1 MKFEELIHSIESTHL
16 QLSAQAVKQV
26 NYLQT
31 IRNWL
36 IGCYIVEFEQ
46 NGEDRAVYGK
56 NPIPPLAHRLKQMGI
71 IGMGQRNLYT
81 FKEFYICYPQI
92 LQTVSAKFKSTLIGD
107 FSNKIE
113 VVNDEL
119 MLPIET
125 LINTLSFSHFIELL
139 RLDSDIKRRFYEIE
153 TVKNAWKVRELAR
166 AIDTLLFERTGL
178 STDKK
183 GIKKS

>member
-1 MKFEELIHSIESTHL
+1 
-16 QLSAQAVKQV
+16 
-26 NYLQT
+26 
-31 IRNWL
+31 
-36 IGCYIVEFEQ
+36 
-46 NGEDRAVYGK
+46 
-56 NPIPPLAHRLKQMGI
+56 MGI

-139 RLDSDIKRRFYEIE
+139 RLDSDIKRHFYEIE